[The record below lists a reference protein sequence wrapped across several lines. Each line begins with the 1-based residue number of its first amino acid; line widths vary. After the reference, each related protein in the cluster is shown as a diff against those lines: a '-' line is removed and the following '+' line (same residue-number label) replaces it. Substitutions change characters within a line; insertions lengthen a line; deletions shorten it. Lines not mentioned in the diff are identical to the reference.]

1 MDQKRQ
7 AADVDNWVSCGRI
20 LPRDGQEVLV
30 KGRYVLTPRRVT
42 FCKHP
47 APRWEEG
54 KIAYQLEYF
63 EQWAALPDK
72 PS

>member
-1 MDQKRQ
+1 
-7 AADVDNWVSCGRI
+7 
-20 LPRDGQEVLV
+20 
-30 KGRYVLTPRRVT
+30 VT